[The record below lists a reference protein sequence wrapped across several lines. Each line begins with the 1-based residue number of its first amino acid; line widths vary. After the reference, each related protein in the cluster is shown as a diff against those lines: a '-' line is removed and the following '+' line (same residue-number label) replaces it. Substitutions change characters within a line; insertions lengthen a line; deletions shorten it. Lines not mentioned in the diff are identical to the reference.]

1 MRRTSV
7 ALFAALTTLLA
18 TGCVAPLV
26 IEMFKDPMG
35 RHDSLVRAQREY
47 TNALRWGNPDA
58 AVGFVHPDLR
68 EDFVAELQNFKGI
81 RVTDYDVGK
90 IEWGEEQAT
99 ATLVVTYHAYSLASM
114 IQKEIREVQ
123 QWERLSREKLKN
135 DWVVR
140 PEIEGLIDKVAQLR

>member
-1 MRRTSV
+1 MRRTYVTLLV
-7 ALFAALTTLLA
+7 ALPILLT
-18 TGCVAPLV
+18 TGCVAPLL

-47 TNALRWGNPDA
+47 TNALRWGNTDA
-58 AVGFVHPDLR
+58 AVRFVHPEFR
-68 EDFVAELQNFKGI
+68 EAFIAELRKFKDI

-90 IEWGEEQAT
+90 IEWGEEQST
-99 ATLVVTYHAYSLASM
+99 ATLVVTYHAYSLSSM
-114 IQKEIREVQ
+114 VEKEIREIQ

-140 PEIEGLIDKVAQLR
+140 PEIEGLIDKVANLR

>member
-1 MRRTSV
+1 MNRRLAPFV
-7 ALFAALTTLLA
+7 ATLPLIFL
-18 TGCVAPLV
+18 TGCVAPLF

-58 AVGFVHPDLR
+58 AIGFVHPDLR
-68 EDFVAELQNFKGI
+68 DAFVAELQEFRGI
-81 RVTDYDVGK
+81 RVTDYNVGK
-90 IEWGEEQAT
+90 IEWGAEQAT
-99 ATLVVTYHAYSLASM
+99 ATLVVTYHAYSLSSM
-114 IQKEIREVQ
+114 IEIEIRETQ

-140 PEIEGLIDKVAQLR
+140 PEIEGLIDKVAILR

>member
-1 MRRTSV
+1 MRRGFATLLV
-7 ALFAALTTLLA
+7 ALPMLLT
-18 TGCVAPLV
+18 TGCVAPLF

-90 IEWGEEQAT
+90 IAWGEEQAT
-99 ATLVVTYHAYSLASM
+99 ATLVVTYHAYSLSSM
-114 IQKEIREVQ
+114 LEKEVRETQ

-140 PEIEGLIDKVAQLR
+140 PEIEGLIDKVANLR

>member
-1 MRRTSV
+1 MRRRLSF
-7 ALFAALTTLLA
+7 FAAMLPVLFT
-18 TGCVAPLV
+18 TGCVAPLF

-35 RHDSLVRAQREY
+35 RHDSLIRAQREY

-58 AVGFVHPDLR
+58 AIGFVHPEFRDA
-68 EDFVAELQNFKGI
+68 FVAELEEFRDI
-81 RVTDYDVGK
+81 RVTDYNVGK

-114 IQKEIREVQ
+114 IEIEIRETQ

-140 PEIEGLIDKVAQLR
+140 PEIEGLIDKVATLR